1 MTIIHFGDPWET
13 PAGTKWLLRSK
24 SSCGGGGSQGKWCF
38 QAPEIQFFQ
47 NGLQSG
53 FFFWKVGLSFSCGR
67 TKTEAFQNDHSMH
80 VIQRKVRDAMVF
92 HSLYHFVWQG
102 KNDWHKL
109 RVYAYFFEN
118 GEKIL
123 RCQTYL
129 DTCGHERGVTFTV
142 LFIATRYYL
151 QLCLAFLARLPRT
164 EPHTHR
170 IRSTSFRLV
179 VTWLIE
185 RTYLSI
191 DCTGGVGETN
201 KRKGMPWQIHIS
213 FIGHSQYGQLAA
225 VKTG

>member
-1 MTIIHFGDPWET
+1 
-13 PAGTKWLLRSK
+13 
-24 SSCGGGGSQGKWCF
+24 
-38 QAPEIQFFQ
+38 
-47 NGLQSG
+47 
-53 FFFWKVGLSFSCGR
+53 
-67 TKTEAFQNDHSMH
+67 MH
-80 VIQRKVRDAMVF
+80 VIQRKVRDAIVF

-102 KNDWHKL
+102 KNDWHK
-109 RVYAYFFEN
+109 RSVYAYFFEN

-129 DTCGHERGVTFTV
+129 GTCGHERGVTFTV

-151 QLCLAFLARLPRT
+151 QLCLAFFARLPRT

-170 IRSTSFRLV
+170 IRST
-179 VTWLIE
+179 

-191 DCTGGVGETN
+191 DCTGGVGETI

-213 FIGHSQYGQLAA
+213 YIGHSQYGQLAA

>member
-1 MTIIHFGDPWET
+1 MRNTRWNEVT
-13 PAGTKWLLRSK
+13 PEEQVELWGW
-24 SSCGGGGSQGKWCF
+24 GGGGESQGKCCF

-53 FFFWKVGLSFSCGR
+53 VFFFWNVGLSFSCGR
-67 TKTEAFQNDHSMH
+67 TKTEAFQNDHSIH
-80 VIQRKVRDAMVF
+80 VIRRKVRDAIVF

-102 KNDWHKL
+102 KNDWHTL

-151 QLCLAFLARLPRT
+151 
-164 EPHTHR
+164 
-170 IRSTSFRLV
+170 
-179 VTWLIE
+179 
-185 RTYLSI
+185 
-191 DCTGGVGETN
+191 
-201 KRKGMPWQIHIS
+201 
-213 FIGHSQYGQLAA
+213 
-225 VKTG
+225 

>member
-1 MTIIHFGDPWET
+1 MFSSTRNTVFPQ
-13 PAGTKWLLRSK
+13 RS
-24 SSCGGGGSQGKWCF
+24 
-38 QAPEIQFFQ
+38 PEW
-47 NGLQSG
+47 S
-53 FFFWKVGLSFSCGR
+53 FFFLKRGLI
-67 TKTEAFQNDHSMH
+67 
-80 VIQRKVRDAMVF
+80 V
-92 HSLYHFVWQG
+92 FVWTDENGGFPKRSFLACHTAKG
-102 KNDWHKL
+102 KGCYSISFVISFRVAGQKRLAYKL
-109 RVYAYFFEN
+109 SVYAYFFEN

-151 QLCLAFLARLPRT
+151 QLCLAFFARLPRT

-170 IRSTSFRLV
+170 IRST
-179 VTWLIE
+179 

-191 DCTGGVGETN
+191 DCTGGVGETI

-213 FIGHSQYGQLAA
+213 YIGHSQYGQLAA

>member
-1 MTIIHFGDPWET
+1 MRNTRWNEVT
-13 PAGTKWLLRSK
+13 PEEQVELWR
-24 SSCGGGGSQGKWCF
+24 GGGGHKV
-38 QAPEIQFFQ
+38 
-47 NGLQSG
+47 NGVFKHPKYSFSKTVSRVDF
-53 FFFWKVGLSFSCGR
+53 FFFWNVGLSFSCGR

-109 RVYAYFFEN
+109 RVHAYFFEN

-213 FIGHSQYGQLAA
+213 FIGHSQYGRLAA

>member
-1 MTIIHFGDPWET
+1 MRNTLWNEVEL
-13 PAGTKWLLRSK
+13 W
-24 SSCGGGGSQGKWCF
+24 GGEGGSQGKWCF

-53 FFFWKVGLSFSCGR
+53 VFFFFWNVGLSFSCGR
-67 TKTEAFQNDHSMH
+67 TKSEAFQNDHSMH
-80 VIQRKVRDAMVF
+80 VIPRKVRDAIVF

-109 RVYAYFFEN
+109 SVYAYFFEN

-129 DTCGHERGVTFTV
+129 GTCGHERGVTFTV

-151 QLCLAFLARLPRT
+151 QLCLAFFARLPRT

-170 IRSTSFRLV
+170 IRST
-179 VTWLIE
+179 

-191 DCTGGVGETN
+191 DCTSGVGETI

-213 FIGHSQYGQLAA
+213 YIGHSQYGQLAA

>member
-1 MTIIHFGDPWET
+1 MRNTLWNEVELWGGE
-13 PAGTKWLLRSK
+13 
-24 SSCGGGGSQGKWCF
+24 GGGSQGKWCF

-53 FFFWKVGLSFSCGR
+53 VFFFFWNVGLSFSCGR

-80 VIQRKVRDAMVF
+80 VIERKVRDAIVF

-102 KNDWHKL
+102 KSDWHKL
-109 RVYAYFFEN
+109 SVYAYFFEN

-129 DTCGHERGVTFTV
+129 GTCGHERGVTFTV

-151 QLCLAFLARLPRT
+151 QLCLAFFARLPRT

-170 IRSTSFRLV
+170 IRST
-179 VTWLIE
+179 

-191 DCTGGVGETN
+191 DCTGGVGETI

-213 FIGHSQYGQLAA
+213 YIGHSQYGQLAA

>member
-1 MTIIHFGDPWET
+1 
-13 PAGTKWLLRSK
+13 
-24 SSCGGGGSQGKWCF
+24 
-38 QAPEIQFFQ
+38 
-47 NGLQSG
+47 
-53 FFFWKVGLSFSCGR
+53 
-67 TKTEAFQNDHSMH
+67 MH

-109 RVYAYFFEN
+109 SVYAYFFEN

-129 DTCGHERGVTFTV
+129 GTCGHERGVTFTV

-151 QLCLAFLARLPRT
+151 QLCLAFFARLPRT

-170 IRSTSFRLV
+170 IRST
-179 VTWLIE
+179 

-191 DCTGGVGETN
+191 DCTGGEG
-201 KRKGMPWQIHIS
+201 RLSKGRECLGKSTSLILDIHNMVNWQLSKQDSH
-213 FIGHSQYGQLAA
+213 
-225 VKTG
+225 